1 MYKSRRSCAVAKSLK
16 KVAMTSKER
25 TAAFRQRQ
33 KEKEGYNSEDE
44 RRKTQERV
52 RLIRVRKK

>member
-1 MYKSRRSCAVAKSLK
+1 MYKSKGSAVGKSLK
-16 KVAMTSKER
+16 NVAMTSKER

-33 KEKEGYNSEDE
+33 KEKQGYNSEDE

-52 RLIRVRKK
+52 FC